1 VIEFCRKVKIEL
13 IALYPNATHILQSLD
28 VAIFHLFKNVWKE
41 AINNWRLENE
51 GERFKREK
59 FAPLLE
65 IALNSINLTK
75 IIKNGF
81 KTCGLLPFL

>member
-1 VIEFCRKVKIEL
+1 VIEFCRKIKIEL
-13 IALYPNATHILQSLD
+13 IALYPNATHYTHYIIIILQSLD

-75 IIKNGF
+75 IIKKRF
-81 KTCGLLPFL
+81 